1 MKWEKTLLIRSNHFR
16 LFQTSFFVL
25 KNLKFRFIPVVDWIN
40 YLLTIN
46 HLIIG
51 ALMKNFTIIL
61 LLALFICSAS
71 AYDKLSLVERFTN
84 CSCGPCATLN
94 NSWYNATT
102 ENLINSGSMTHI
114 VYNVY
119 WPSPGEC
126 DPMHLLNKTD
136 NDFRTNYY
144 GCNSVPWVEINGT
157 NFATSGGATAFTNA
171 VNTGNAQY
179 SPFRIILTPEKL
191 PNNVIVINVK
201 IIRDPSDATTF
212 NDTRL
217 RIALTEK
224 QVYVVS
230 PSCCT
235 NGETNFHSVSRK
247 MIPDGYGSSFTIP
260 APGDSVEM
268 SFQYVP
274 TADFLQQVNLNE
286 LRVVAFIQEHCTQE
300 TFQSTMTDIISVD
313 RTAASFT
320 ADETI
325 GASPFIVN
333 FSDHSIASTG
343 NNIVSWAWDF
353 DNDGTIDSNDPNPS
367 WTYDDEEA
375 YTVSLTVSDGTNQN
389 TYSANNYITVLGQ
402 SSDILVVNGI
412 AYATYAAQMQ
422 DLYNSS
428 GCFGNHQVD
437 VWDLFGNQC
446 FDYGANPNIQKINLF
461 NRHIPISVMNM
472 YKKIIWMGNSYGGDE
487 VFFNPA
493 QMLDYVANGGN
504 LLLATREGADF
515 FNTDLRNYCGITS
528 FSALSAITQLIAL
541 DDSLVS
547 IAAVGTNDRNQFVV
561 LDVGSEAVPIFDDN
575 VGTNFVAGFRIQKEN
590 HGGFIYIAGRPYRFN
605 NTAMY
610 QDYNYMINNWL
621 NFSSLTLQSPNGGEV
636 WVVGETEEITW
647 TDVNVYDVKIELS
660 VDNGTS
666 WSTITESTPN
676 TGTYSWI
683 VESQDSSDQC
693 LIRITN
699 VDDGNVLDVSDDVF
713 TIDMITG
720 VEELEE
726 GIPSEFDLSQNYPN
740 PFNPITLIKYQVP
753 EASLVSI
760 IIYDVIGREIATLIN
775 EVKQPGVYQVSFNGE
790 NLASGVYFYK
800 MIAGEFSS
808 VKKMNFLK

>member
-1 MKWEKTLLIRSNHFR
+1 MKKLLSLLIITGFA
-16 LFQTSFFVL
+16 F
-25 KNLKFRFIPVVDWIN
+25 
-40 YLLTIN
+40 LTN
-46 HLIIG
+46 
-51 ALMKNFTIIL
+51 
-61 LLALFICSAS
+61 

-157 NFATSGGATAFTNA
+157 TFATSGGATGFTNA
-171 VNTGNAQY
+171 VNAGNAQY
-179 SPFRIILTPEKL
+179 SPFKIVLTPEKL
-191 PNNVIVINVK
+191 PNNVIAINVK

-212 NDTRL
+212 NDARL

-260 APGDSVEM
+260 APGDTVEM

-286 LRVVAFIQEHCTQE
+286 LRVVAFIQEHCTQV
-300 TFQSTMTDIISVD
+300 TFQSIMTDIISVD
-313 RTAASFT
+313 RTSASFT

-325 GASPFIVN
+325 GASPFTVN

-343 NNIVSWAWDF
+343 NNIISWAWDF

-367 WTYDDEEA
+367 WTYSNEES
-375 YTVSLTVSDGTNQN
+375 YTVSLTVSDGTNQH
-389 TYSANNYITVLGQ
+389 TYLAENYVTVLGQ
-402 SSDILVVNGI
+402 GSDILVVNGI
-412 AYATYAAQMQ
+412 AYVTYAAQMQ

-428 GCFGNHQVD
+428 ACFGNHQVD

-446 FDYGANPNIQKINLF
+446 FNYGANPNIQKINLF
-461 NRHIPISVMNM
+461 NRYIPISVMNM

-487 VFFNPA
+487 VFFNPVT
-493 QMLDYVANGGN
+493 MLDYVTNGGN

-515 FNTDLRNYCGITS
+515 FDADFRNYCGITS
-528 FSALSAITQLIAL
+528 FTGLSALTQLIAL
-541 DDSLVS
+541 DDSLVN

-561 LDVGSEAVPIFDDN
+561 LDVGSEAIPIFDDN
-575 VGTNFVAGFRIQKEN
+575 AGTNFVAGFRIQKEN

-621 NFSSLTLQSPNGGEV
+621 NFSSLTLQSPNGGEI
-636 WVVGETEEITW
+636 WLIGETEEITW

-660 VDNGTS
+660 IDNGSS
-666 WSTITESTPN
+666 WSTIIESTPN

-683 VESQDSSDQC
+683 VAAQDSSDQC

-699 VDDGNVLDVSDDVF
+699 VDDGNVLDICDDVF

-726 GIPSEFDLSQNYPN
+726 GIPSKFDLSQNYPN
-740 PFNPITLIKYQVP
+740 PFNPATTISYSIPKESQV
-753 EASLVSI
+753 SLK
-760 IIYDVIGREIATLIN
+760 IYDVMGREVAELVN
-775 EVKQPGVYQVSFNGE
+775 GKQLAGSYHAEFDASS
-790 NLASGVYFYK
+790 LASGTYFYK
-800 MIAGEFSS
+800 LTANEFVS
-808 VKKMNFLK
+808 VKKMVLLK

>member
-1 MKWEKTLLIRSNHFR
+1 MKKLLLVLI
-16 LFQTSFFVL
+16 LTSFAFST
-25 KNLKFRFIPVVDWIN
+25 N
-40 YLLTIN
+40 
-46 HLIIG
+46 
-51 ALMKNFTIIL
+51 
-61 LLALFICSAS
+61 
-71 AYDKLSLVERFTN
+71 AYEKLSLVERFTN

-94 NSWYNATT
+94 NSWYNTTT
-102 ENLINSGSMTHI
+102 ESLINSGSMTHI

-171 VNTGNAQY
+171 VNAGNEQY

-224 QVYVVS
+224 QVYVVN
-230 PSCCT
+230 PSCCN
-235 NGETNFHSVSRK
+235 NGETNFHSISRK

-260 APGDSVEM
+260 APGDSIEM

-274 TADFLQQVNLNE
+274 TTDFLQQVNLNE

-313 RTAASFT
+313 RTSASFT

-325 GASPFIVN
+325 GASPFTVN
-333 FSDHSIASTG
+333 FSDHSIAATG
-343 NNIVSWAWDF
+343 NNILSWAWDF

-367 WTYDDEEA
+367 WTYSNEEA

-389 TYSANNYITVLGQ
+389 TYLVNNYITVLGQ
-402 SSDILVVNGI
+402 NSDILVVNGI
-412 AYATYAAQMQ
+412 AYVTYAAQMQ

-437 VWDLFGNQC
+437 LWDLFGNQC

-461 NRHIPISVMNM
+461 NRHIPISVMKM

-493 QMLDYVANGGN
+493 QMLDYVTNGGN

-515 FNTDLRNYCGITS
+515 FNAELRNYCGITS
-528 FSALSAITQLIAL
+528 FSALSTITQLIAV

-547 IAAVGTNDRNQFVV
+547 IAAVGTNDRNQFAV
-561 LDVGSEAVPIFDDN
+561 LDTESEAVPIFDDN
-575 VGTNFVAGFRIQKEN
+575 VTTNYVAGFRIQKEN

-621 NFSSLTLQSPNGGEV
+621 NYSSLTVQSPNGGEV
-636 WVVGETEEITW
+636 WIVGETEEITW
-647 TDVNVYDVKIELS
+647 TDINVYDVKIELS
-660 VDNGTS
+660 YNNGVNWT
-666 WSTITESTPN
+666 TIVESIPN
-676 TGTYSWI
+676 TGLYSWL
-683 VESQDSSDQC
+683 VESADSSDQC

-699 VDDGNVLDVSDDVF
+699 VDDGLVMDESDDVF
-713 TIDMITG
+713 IIDTPTG
-720 VEELEE
+720 IEEL
-726 GIPSEFDLSQNYPN
+726 GNGLPTEFDLSQNYPN
-740 PFNPITLIKYQVP
+740 PFNPVTAIKYQIP
-753 EASLVSI
+753 KASLVSI
-760 IIYDVIGREIATLIN
+760 KVYDLIGREIAVLVN
-775 EVKQPGVYQVSFNGE
+775 EVKQPGVYRVSFSTE

-800 MIAGEFSS
+800 LTAGDFSS
-808 VKKMNFLK
+808 VKKMNLLK

>member
-1 MKWEKTLLIRSNHFR
+1 MKKLLLVLI
-16 LFQTSFFVL
+16 LTSFAFST
-25 KNLKFRFIPVVDWIN
+25 N
-40 YLLTIN
+40 
-46 HLIIG
+46 
-51 ALMKNFTIIL
+51 
-61 LLALFICSAS
+61 
-71 AYDKLSLVERFTN
+71 AYEKLSLVERFTN

-102 ENLINSGSMTHI
+102 ESLINSGSMTHI

-224 QVYVVS
+224 QVYVVN
-230 PSCCT
+230 PSCCN
-235 NGETNFHSVSRK
+235 NGETNFHSISRK

-260 APGDSVEM
+260 APGDSIEM

-313 RTAASFT
+313 RTSASFT

-325 GASPFIVN
+325 GASPFTVN
-333 FSDHSIASTG
+333 FSDHSIAATG
-343 NNIVSWAWDF
+343 NNILSWAWDF

-367 WTYDDEEA
+367 WTYSNEEA

-389 TYSANNYITVLGQ
+389 TYSAEKYITVLGRN
-402 SSDILVVNGI
+402 SDILVVNGI
-412 AYATYAAQMQ
+412 AYVTY
-422 DLYNSS
+422 SS
-428 GCFGNHQVD
+428 EMLNFYTSSAGFGNHQVD

-446 FDYGANPNIQKINLF
+446 FDYGANPNIQRVNLF
-461 NRHIPISVMNM
+461 NRNIPASILNM
-472 YKKIIWMGNSYGGDE
+472 YKKVIWIGNSYGGDE

-493 QMLDYVANGGN
+493 MMLNYVSNGGN

-515 FNTDLRNYCGITS
+515 FNTDFRNYCGITS
-528 FSALSAITQLIAL
+528 FSGLSAIPQLIAL

-561 LDVGSEAVPIFDDN
+561 LDASSEAVPIFDDN
-575 VGTNFVAGFRIQKEN
+575 VSTNFVAGFRIQKEN

-610 QDYNYMINNWL
+610 QDYNYLINYWL
-621 NFSSLTLQSPNGGEV
+621 NYSSLTVQSPNGGEV
-636 WVVGETEEITW
+636 WIVGETGEITW
-647 TDVNVYDVKIELS
+647 TDINVYDVKIELS
-660 VDNGTS
+660 KDNGTT
-666 WSTITESTPN
+666 WSTIIESTPN
-676 TGTYSWI
+676 TGTYSWL
-683 VESQDSSDQC
+683 VESTVSSTQC

-699 VDDGNVLDVSDDVF
+699 VDDDLVYDISDAVF
-713 TIDMITG
+713 IITIPNG
-720 VEELEE
+720 VKEIES
-726 GIPSEFDLSQNYPN
+726 GIPKEFNLGQNYPN
-740 PFNPITLIKYQVP
+740 PFNPVTSINYQVS
-753 EASLVSI
+753 EASLVKI
-760 IIYDVIGREIATLIN
+760 KVYDLVGRELAVLVN
-775 EVKQPGVYQVSFNGE
+775 EVKQPGIYQVSFGTD

-800 MIAGEFSS
+800 MTAGNFSS
-808 VKKMNFLK
+808 VRKMNLLK